1 MPAKADR
8 PAERDN
14 ITLKGRRQRPA
25 RRAASGY
32 DARVEAHRDRQAR
45 PRPRRRFGQNFLRS
59 AGVIARLD
67 RAIAAREQDHLVE
80 IGPGRGALTQVLLQ
94 SACRLDAIELDRD
107 LATPLRAAFSTYP
120 GFTLYSADAL
130 TFDYRALADDGR
142 PLRVVGNL
150 PYNIATPLVFR
161 LLEHASRIRDMHCMV
176 QREVA
181 QRLTAER
188 GGKHWGRLGIMT
200 QFHCRA
206 ELLFEVSPEAFD
218 PPPKVQSAF
227 VRLTPHPR
235 PPFPNADRQQLAK
248 LVRAAF
254 ARRRKTLR
262 NNLSGLLSAFDIAA
276 DDIDPGCRAESLGLE
291 DFVRLSH
298 RMTLKKR

>member
-1 MPAKADR
+1 MNHVPWPTR
-8 PAERDN
+8 
-14 ITLKGRRQRPA
+14 G
-25 RRAASGY
+25 AASGY
-32 DARVEAHRDRQAR
+32 DARVQAHRDRPAR
-45 PRPRRRFGQNFLRS
+45 RRPRRRFGQNFLRD

-80 IGPGRGALTQVLLQ
+80 IGPGLGALTQALLQ

-107 LATPLRAAFSTYP
+107 LATPLLAAFSIYP
-120 GFTLYSADAL
+120 GFRLYSADAL
-130 TFDYRALADDGR
+130 TFDYRALAAEGR

-150 PYNIATPLVFR
+150 PYNIATPLIFH
-161 LLEHASRIRDMHCMV
+161 LLEHASRIRDMHCML

-181 QRLTAER
+181 QRLTAPS
-188 GGKHWGRLGIMT
+188 GSKHWGRLGIMT

-206 ELLFEVSPEAFD
+206 ELLFEVPPEAFD

-235 PPFPNADRQQLAK
+235 PLFPNADRDRLAQL
-248 LVRAAF
+248 VQAAF
-254 ARRRKTLR
+254 AQRRKTLR
-262 NNLSGLLSAFDIAA
+262 NNLSGLLSSADIAA
-276 DDIDPGCRAESLGLE
+276 ADIDPQCRAESLAVQ

-298 RMTLKKR
+298 RLAAKAY

>member
-1 MPAKADR
+1 MNHAPWSTR
-8 PAERDN
+8 
-14 ITLKGRRQRPA
+14 G
-25 RRAASGY
+25 AASRY
-32 DARVEAHRDRQAR
+32 DARVQAHRDRPAR
-45 PRPRRRFGQNFLRS
+45 HRPRRRFGQNFLRD

-80 IGPGRGALTQVLLQ
+80 IGPGLGALTQALLQ

-107 LATPLRAAFSTYP
+107 LATPLLAAFSIYP

-130 TFDYRALADDGR
+130 TFDYRALADEGG

-150 PYNIATPLVFR
+150 PYNIATPLIFQ
-161 LLEHASRIRDMHCMV
+161 LLEHASRIRDMHCML

-181 QRLTAER
+181 QRLTAQS
-188 GGKHWGRLGIMT
+188 GSKHWGRLGIMA
-200 QFHCRA
+200 QFHCRT
-206 ELLFEVSPEAFD
+206 EWLFEVPPEAFD

-235 PPFPNADRQQLAK
+235 PLFPNADRDRLAQL
-248 LVRAAF
+248 VQAAF
-254 ARRRKTLR
+254 AQRRKTLR
-262 NNLSGLLSAFDIAA
+262 NNLTGLLSSEDIAA
-276 DDIDPGCRAESLGLE
+276 ADIDPQCRAESLAVQ

-298 RMTLKKR
+298 RLAAKAY